1 MNNKT
6 ISIETINT
14 ACKRIIAWKLKYL
27 LGDNGND
34 NDDDYDEDEDDDDK
48 DNLVLV
54 ICLSI
59 VGIIVLGIIFYF
71 LLKFCDFK
79 KNKVNSAIIS
89 GGDSNLL

>member
-6 ISIETINT
+6 ISIKTIDT

-34 NDDDYDEDEDDDDK
+34 NDDDDNDDDK
-48 DNLVLV
+48 DDDKDHTVLV

-59 VGIIVLGIIFYF
+59 VGIIVLGIIIYF
-71 LLKFCDFK
+71 LLKFCVFK
-79 KNKVNSAIIS
+79 KDKVNSEIIS